1 MAHLYSRRNEVL
13 VQSLLCKL
21 SVTRNSPTF
30 RSKFLAYHYAFHY
43 FSYLKKCADARRNK
57 PHDPISLLTRV
68 NFSSSTVK

>member
-43 FSYLKKCADARRNK
+43 FSYLKSALMHDAT
-57 PHDPISLLTRV
+57 SLTIPYRFLHE
-68 NFSSSTVK
+68 